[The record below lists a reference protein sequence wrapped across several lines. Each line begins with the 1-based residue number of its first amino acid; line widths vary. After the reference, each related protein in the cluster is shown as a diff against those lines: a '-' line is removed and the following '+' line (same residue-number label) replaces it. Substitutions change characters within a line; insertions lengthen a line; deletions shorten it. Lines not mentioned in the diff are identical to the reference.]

1 MSGIVITTDLSPE
14 SRRAF
19 QPAVNL
25 AKQLKLPV
33 LLLAVVED
41 VPFEVVAGGGMA
53 ATYPVREQVRAD
65 WEVRLNDMAIDLG
78 KQEGVKVTAKVVEG
92 FDVPRAIADCA
103 IVEKADFIAMA
114 SHGRSGLRRLL
125 LGSVAEAVLRHA
137 HTPVIVF
144 PPAPAKG

>member
-1 MSGIVITTDLSPE
+1 MPGVVITTDLSPE

-19 QPAVNL
+19 QPAVDL
-25 AKQLKLPV
+25 AKKLNLPI

-78 KQEGVKVTAKVVEG
+78 KQQGVKVTARVIEG
-92 FDVPRAIADCA
+92 FDVPRAIADFA
-103 IVEKADFIAMA
+103 IVEKADYIAMA

-137 HTPVIVF
+137 HTPVVVF
-144 PPAPAKG
+144 PPPPAK